1 MNDPNSAGQ
10 PSREQL
16 AQYFPF
22 QNLSR
27 PQDSNL
33 EPTGQERRMLPLDHG
48 NALEERAKFDKV
60 NIAAEELPT
69 WHEKRISDIRYFFLT
84 SGQNSF
90 LLPMSSEPLS
100 LSVPLTAVNATIVQF
115 LSAKL

>member
-33 EPTGQERRMLPLDHG
+33 EPTGQERSILLPDHD
-48 NALEERAKFDKV
+48 NTLEGRGKFDKV
-60 NIAAEELPT
+60 NIVAEELPT
-69 WHEKRISDIRYFFLT
+69 
-84 SGQNSF
+84 
-90 LLPMSSEPLS
+90 
-100 LSVPLTAVNATIVQF
+100 
-115 LSAKL
+115 